1 MKKTNTEVSKEI
13 FSADLAKTQNQIV
26 KIEDCANSKA
36 PSLLNYLISE
46 GPDKLK
52 DIISIKLINLNELL
66 NLTRPMNKAQIEF
79 VSLALTE
86 YPLNQ
91 LKLTDIDY
99 IFKAIAMGK
108 ELKLYGSINPPM
120 IIDCLSKHLDNRT
133 SFSGDQNESLSK
145 QHKIK

>member
-26 KIEDCANSKA
+26 KIEDCANSNA

-46 GPDKLK
+46 GTDKLK

-108 ELKLYGSINPPM
+108 ELKLYESINPPM